1 MTTTHST
8 TPSTTRTTG
17 QSTPGTEAPDRD
29 VARVEEFAGKVLQII
44 ADASVALSLSIGHR
58 TGLFDSLADLPP
70 STSRQVADATELQER
85 YVREWLAAMLVGGIV
100 EHDPKTDMWWLPA
113 EHGAVLTRRAG
124 KDNLAKLAQLVGLM
138 ASVEQQVVT
147 CFREGGGVPY
157 SAYTEFHALMAED
170 SRDVAEAL
178 LVDDVVPLVDGLA
191 ERLSRG
197 ISVADVGCGS
207 GHHLN
212 VLAST
217 YPASSF
223 VGFDFSEEAVSSA
236 RSTAESRGLTN
247 VRFEVRDV
255 TDLSA
260 TGPFDLVTAFDAI
273 HDQAHPAAV
282 LAGIAGSLAPDGVFL
297 MCDIRASSHPHENV
311 GVPGAGFL
319 YGVSLMHCMTVSLSQ
334 EGGAGLGAAWGEQ
347 TAVRMLHEAGF
358 AQVEVKGLDGDFINN
373 YYVARQT

>member
-1 MTTTHST
+1 MNAAGALRPRTVRSNHDHHPEHQPEPPGRR
-8 TPSTTRTTG
+8 TPS
-17 QSTPGTEAPDRD
+17 TEAPDLD

-44 ADASVALSLSIGHR
+44 SDAAAALVAQHR
-58 TGLFDSLADLPP
+58 APHWALRQMADLPP
-70 STSRQVADATELQER
+70 STSRQVADATGLQER

-100 EHDPKTDMWWLPA
+100 EHDPATGTWWLPP

-124 KDNLAKLAQLVGLM
+124 KDNLAKLAQFVGLM

-170 SRDVAEAL
+170 SKDMAEAL

-191 ERLSRG
+191 DRLSRG

-223 VGFDFSEEAVSSA
+223 VGYDFSEEAIASA
-236 RSTAESRGLTN
+236 RATAESRGLTN

-255 TDLSA
+255 SDLSG
-260 TGPFDLVTAFDAI
+260 TGPFDFVTAFDAI

-282 LAGIAGSLAPDGVFL
+282 LAGIAGVPRTGRRVPDVRHPRLQPSPRERRCAGRRLPLRRLATGGWSSRPSRS
-297 MCDIRASSHPHENV
+297 RA
-311 GVPGAGFL
+311 GA
-319 YGVSLMHCMTVSLSQ
+319 
-334 EGGAGLGAAWGEQ
+334 
-347 TAVRMLHEAGF
+347 
-358 AQVEVKGLDGDFINN
+358 
-373 YYVARQT
+373 

>member
-1 MTTTHST
+1 M
-8 TPSTTRTTG
+8 
-17 QSTPGTEAPDRD
+17 
-29 VARVEEFAGKVLQII
+29 
-44 ADASVALSLSIGHR
+44 
-58 TGLFDSLADLPP
+58 
-70 STSRQVADATELQER
+70 
-85 YVREWLAAMLVGGIV
+85 
-100 EHDPKTDMWWLPA
+100 
-113 EHGAVLTRRAG
+113 LTRQAG

-170 SRDVAEAL
+170 SKDVAEAL

-191 ERLSRG
+191 DRLSHG

-223 VGFDFSEEAVSSA
+223 VGYDFSEEAVASA
-236 RSTAESRGLTN
+236 RATAESRGLTN

-260 TGPFDLVTAFDAI
+260 RARSTSSLPSTRSTTRPTRPQSSPASPRPWRPTAC
-273 HDQAHPAAV
+273 
-282 LAGIAGSLAPDGVFL
+282 S
-297 MCDIRASSHPHENV
+297 
-311 GVPGAGFL
+311 
-319 YGVSLMHCMTVSLSQ
+319 
-334 EGGAGLGAAWGEQ
+334 
-347 TAVRMLHEAGF
+347 
-358 AQVEVKGLDGDFINN
+358 
-373 YYVARQT
+373 

>member
-1 MTTTHST
+1 MTTTQ
-8 TPSTTRTTG
+8 STTRTTG
-17 QSTPGTEAPDRD
+17 QSTPETEAPDLD

-44 ADASVALSLSIGHR
+44 ADASAALSLSIGHR
-58 TGLFDSLADLPP
+58 TGLFDGLADLPP
-70 STSRQVADATELQER
+70 STSRQVADATGLQER

-100 EHDPKTDMWWLPA
+100 EHDPTTDTWWLPP

-124 KDNLAKLAQLVGLM
+124 KDNLAKLAQLIGLM

-191 ERLSRG
+191 DRLSRG

-223 VGFDFSEEAVSSA
+223 VGFDFSEEAVASA

-282 LAGIAGSLAPDGVFL
+282 LAGIAAIPSTGRRVPDVRHPRLQPSPRERRCAGRRLPLRRLADALHDGV
-297 MCDIRASSHPHENV
+297 A
-311 GVPGAGFL
+311 VPGG
-319 YGVSLMHCMTVSLSQ
+319 
-334 EGGAGLGAAWGEQ
+334 
-347 TAVRMLHEAGF
+347 RRR
-358 AQVEVKGLDGDFINN
+358 
-373 YYVARQT
+373 ARRRVG